1 MLSDISM
8 IKHAKNLCCAHLGFL
23 RLFLLLLVL
32 FWSFWLWWL
41 CFFGSA
47 RATTK
52 PRMQS
57 REKTWTKRYEMIR
70 VTWIAYT
77 RGHLSNSRK
86 LWGENHPAHC
96 QKAQKL
102 LLSCQLQCLGLVWP
116 SKLCALTS
124 FALFSCWYQSFTR
137 TAMSPSKNIRP
148 SVGFG
153 SVLLD
158 LRFEQATPQTIVRT
172 FKNVWCQNHLGTWW
186 ELINLKKQHHEIW
199 QFLEIL
205 EDHRNALGHSWP
217 FQCRICADMRPLD
230 GFGKACGLWE

>member
-1 MLSDISM
+1 MLSDIN

-47 RATTK
+47 ATTK

-57 REKTWTKRYEMIR
+57 REKTWTK
-70 VTWIAYT
+70 
-77 RGHLSNSRK
+77 NSLYSTTLVQFSQ

-116 SKLCALTS
+116 RTLCALTS

-158 LRFEQATPQTIVRT
+158 LRFGQATPQTIVRT
-172 FKNVWCQNHLGTWW
+172 FKIIQECLVSKSLGN
-186 ELINLKKQHHEIW
+186 LMGINKSQKTTSWDLTVSWDSWGSQCFGAFMAIPVSDLCGYAIFGWIW
-199 QFLEIL
+199 
-205 EDHRNALGHSWP
+205 
-217 FQCRICADMRPLD
+217 
-230 GFGKACGLWE
+230 KGLWLVGIIFGLSHA